1 MNYKTTLIALFS
13 FGMLAS
19 AACSDDENKDP
30 YLIDNEPDKV
40 WSDSALTL
48 VNVVNTGLCYNESD
62 FAEKFQGKPKMERVG
77 DTLNVYVAA
86 HANQVTD
93 SMTVRYYTQGNKLL
107 VYASPYFDPKA
118 YYAQAL
124 CILTR
129 KLQFVGKVDVD
140 YELSTGNQ
148 VAVGWLDR

>member
-19 AACSDDENKDP
+19 AACSDDDKKDP
-30 YLIDNEPDKV
+30 YFLDDEPAKI

-62 FAEKFQGKPKMERVG
+62 LAEKFQGKPEMERVG

-129 KLQFVGKVDVD
+129 KLQFVGKVDAD
-140 YELSTGNQ
+140 YKLVTGNYA
-148 VAVGWLDR
+148 AVGRLDR